1 MVDGGDDIKT
11 TNVNSDWECSR
22 NMEIWVDEH
31 NMIVLNRKQLANEC
45 NEEEQSKVDKCILH
59 YY

>member
-11 TNVNSDWECSR
+11 TNANSDWECSR

-31 NMIVLNRKQLANEC
+31 SMIILNGKQLANEC
-45 NEEEQSKVDKCILH
+45 NEKEEIQG
-59 YY
+59 